1 MSKPTSHLYLKL
13 LPLLAVTSALYGCA
27 AGPDFKRP
35 SAPTASA
42 YSPQGLPDSTSSTA
56 TQSEVQHFSPTQSID
71 ADWWKVFQ
79 SPAINSLIERAFKN
93 NPTIESAQAALK
105 QAQENVVAQQGFFYP
120 SVGVSYAASRNKL
133 AGNMGG
139 NSPGLQADGTLIQTY
154 ANPAGPVYN
163 GPAYY
168 NFHTSQLSI
177 NYVPDLFGLNRRQV
191 ESLQAQ
197 AEAQEMQLAATYIT
211 LASNVVAAALQEA
224 SLRAQLVAVKKFIA
238 DNQEMLAILQK
249 QFALGFVSQL
259 EVSNQVSLLA
269 QSEQSLPPLQKQL
282 EQTRNLMRALVGN
295 TPDQDVSETF
305 ELNQIHLP
313 QNLPLS
319 LPSQIVEQRPDVRA
333 AEAQL
338 HSATALYGVAIANR
352 LPQFSITGTIG
363 GMATN
368 PAWLYEAGGQ
378 FFNLSTNVAQTIFD
392 GGTLKAKS
400 RAAQQAV
407 TQAAA
412 DYRSTVIAALQNV
425 ADTLAA
431 IQADADILRSASNA
445 EQANLSVLEIT
456 RQQYQQGFVSYQT
469 LLLAEQNYQLTTL
482 TLAQAQAA
490 RLGDT
495 AALYQALGGGWWQKD
510 KSDQPASS
518 AVHAQQ

>member
-1 MSKPTSHLYLKL
+1 MRKIKSHLLLKS
-13 LPLLAVTSALYGCA
+13 LPFLAVTAMLFGCA

-35 SAPTASA
+35 EAPKATA
-42 YSPQGLPDSTSSTA
+42 YSPQGLPALSKVQQFNT
-56 TQSEVQHFSPTQSID
+56 TQNID

-79 SPAINSLIERAFKN
+79 SPAINQLVARAFKN
-93 NPTIESAQAALK
+93 NPSIESAQAALK
-105 QAQENVVAQQGFFYP
+105 QAQENVVFQQGFFYP

-154 ANPAGPVYN
+154 ANPAGPTFN

-168 NFHTSQLSI
+168 NFHTSQLSV

-191 ESLQAQ
+191 ESVQAQ
-197 AEAQEMQLAATYIT
+197 AEAQRMQLEATYIT
-211 LASNVVAAALQEA
+211 LASNVIAAALQEA
-224 SLRAQLVAVKKFIA
+224 SLRAQLVAVKKFVA
-238 DNQEMLAILQK
+238 GNQEMLVILQK
-249 QFALGFVSQL
+249 QFELGFVSQL
-259 EVSNQVSLLA
+259 EVANQTSLLA

-282 EQTRNLMRALVGN
+282 DQTRNLIRALAGN
-295 TPDQDVSETF
+295 TPDQEVNETF
-305 ELNQIHLP
+305 ELSQIQLP

-319 LPSQIVEQRPDVRA
+319 LPSQIIEQRPDVRA

-352 LPQFSITGTIG
+352 LPQFSITGAIG

-368 PAWLYEAGGQ
+368 PGWMYEAGGQ

-407 TQAAA
+407 VQAGA

-431 IQADADILRSASNA
+431 IQADAEVFKSAEAA
-445 EQANLSVLEIT
+445 ERANFSVLELT
-456 RQQYQQGFVSYQT
+456 RLQYQQGFVSYQA
-469 LLLAEQNYQLTTL
+469 LLLAEQNYQLTAL

-510 KSDQPASS
+510 QADQADQTKKLAS
-518 AVHAQQ
+518 VTRTQH